1 MQQTVRV
8 AAVQAEP
15 AWLDLAAGVDKVIS
29 LIGEAAAGG
38 ARLVAFPETFIP
50 GYPWW
55 IWLDSP
61 AAGMRFVPQYLTSSM
76 TRDGA
81 EIDRIRQAAARHDV
95 HVVLGFSERSG
106 GSLYMAQAFI
116 SGTGELI
123 SVRRKLKPTHVERS
137 VFGEGD
143 GSDLQ
148 VHDTALGRV
157 GGLNCWEHLQPL
169 TKYAMYSQGEEIH
182 VGAWPSFSIYRGA
195 AQALGPE
202 VNTAA
207 SLIYA
212 VEGQTFVVAPC
223 GVIGEAALEQFCD
236 TDVKRQL
243 LQPGGGFARIY
254 GPEGSQLAEPLP
266 ETAEGILFAD
276 LNPDLIAIAKSAA
289 DPVGHY
295 SRPDVLRLLVNRN
308 PAPAVVEAPVT
319 EQPAVADFPPTMTP
333 AWKRRG
339 HDGISDSPAPRVA
352 PHPASPDEAGLA
364 AAVPVLRGPVRTL
377 GGARGHGL
385 FRRAVPFRPQSARDR
400 PRGAGRPRG
409 GLLGPGRAGTG

>member
-1 MQQTVRV
+1 MQQSVRV

-15 AWLDLAAGVDKVIS
+15 VWLDLAEGVDKVIA
-29 LIGEAAAGG
+29 LMGEAAAGG
-38 ARLVAFPETFIP
+38 AQLITFGETFIP

-61 AAGMRFVPQYLTSSM
+61 AAGMPFVPPYMANSM

-81 EIDRIRQAAARHDV
+81 EMARIRQAAARHRI
-95 HVVLGFSERSG
+95 HVVLGFSERAG

-116 SGTGELI
+116 SDTGGLV

-148 VHDTALGRV
+148 VHDTPLGRL

-169 TKYAMYSQGEEIH
+169 TKFAMYSQGEEIH
-182 VGAWPSFSIYRGA
+182 VASWPSFSIYRGA

-207 SLIYA
+207 SLMYA

-223 GVIGEAALEQFCD
+223 SLIGESALERFCD

-266 ETAEGILFAD
+266 ETEEGILYAD
-276 LNPDLIAIAKSAA
+276 LHPDLIAIAKSAA

-308 PAPAVVEAPVT
+308 PAPGVVEAPPE
-319 EQPAVADFPPTMTP
+319 EQPATADF
-333 AWKRRG
+333 
-339 HDGISDSPAPRVA
+339 SPAM
-352 PHPASPDEAGLA
+352 
-364 AAVPVLRGPVRTL
+364 T
-377 GGARGHGL
+377 
-385 FRRAVPFRPQSARDR
+385 SA
-400 PRGAGRPRG
+400 
-409 GLLGPGRAGTG
+409 

>member
-1 MQQTVRV
+1 MDSTVRV

-15 AWLDLAAGVDKVIS
+15 AWLDLAAGVDRTID
-29 LIGEAAAGG
+29 LIGQAAAGG
-38 ARLVAFPETFIP
+38 AQLIAFPETFLP

-61 AAGMRFVPQYLTSSM
+61 AAGMAFVPRYAVNSM

-81 EIDRIRQAAARHDV
+81 ELRAIADAAHRHGI
-95 HVVLGFSERSG
+95 HVVLGFSERAG
-106 GSLYMAQAFI
+106 GSLYMAQAFV

-123 SVRRKLKPTHVERS
+123 SVRRKLKPTHVERA

-148 VHDTALGRV
+148 VHDTALGRL

-169 TKYAMYSQGEEIH
+169 TKYAMYSMGEQIH
-182 VGAWPSFSIYRGA
+182 VASWPSFSVYRGA
-195 AQALGPE
+195 ATALGPE

-223 GVIGEAALEQFCD
+223 GVVGAAAQETFCD
-236 TDVKRQL
+236 SDLKRQL
-243 LQPGGGFARIY
+243 LPPGGGFARIY
-254 GPEGSQLAEPLP
+254 GPEGSVLAEPLA
-266 ETAEGILFAD
+266 ETEEGILYAD
-276 LNPDLIAIAKSAA
+276 LSPDLLAIAKSAA

-308 PAPAVVEAPVT
+308 AAPQVIEAPP
-319 EQPAVADFPPTMTP
+319 EAQPAMETFPPTMAP
-333 AWKRRG
+333 A
-339 HDGISDSPAPRVA
+339 
-352 PHPASPDEAGLA
+352 
-364 AAVPVLRGPVRTL
+364 
-377 GGARGHGL
+377 
-385 FRRAVPFRPQSARDR
+385 
-400 PRGAGRPRG
+400 
-409 GLLGPGRAGTG
+409 